1 MKIADK
7 NKVSEN
13 WKKLPRMHPGVPAV
27 PVLKI
32 KVEPSLLVWTPHLKH
47 SCIKTVIC
55 KKLPRH
61 FLPNTIFNEVLR
73 MEETMKVLG
82 EPMKLLMFLH
92 GKKLFYFMT
101 SYRCFHTSAARLNG

>member
-1 MKIADK
+1 MSNDPLEKK
-7 NKVSEN
+7 EKVSEN

-27 PVLKI
+27 PVLET

-55 KKLPRH
+55 KRLPRH
-61 FLPNTIFNEVLR
+61 FLPKTIFNEVLR

-92 GKKLFYFMT
+92 GK
-101 SYRCFHTSAARLNG
+101 R